1 MEIIA
6 YILGISIIAF
16 CCIFGKLAYVSY
28 RTFRHIRENAMF
40 RYDRDMAKRF
50 VSDLKIPVGVIYP
63 EWIFC
68 HQLKLYGEL
77 PRWEKLWELIDERY
91 DGDAHKFLDD
101 YYQIRDRII
110 KETLDNSA
118 YQEFIRMDMNKFRFE
133 RPKDISKNNVY
144 NGEQLGKLFLSVDMS
159 KANFQA
165 LRYVSPDIVKGTE
178 TYRDFIKLY
187 TDLDYVA
194 DSKYTRQ
201 VVFGKLNVDR
211 QMTVER
217 YITFRIWEIIR
228 DMEDILK
235 SASGLNE
242 YMWLRSMSNDELIF
256 EVYPEQE
263 KDRLTDVQQRIVSE
277 VKSKLGIDVHT
288 ELFTLNG
295 WQLVSPTNS
304 EVCQT
309 FFEKVDFISG
319 ESKLVCVP
327 LPYHNIIYK
336 LWKKDEIYDAD
347 KYFIYEKMVCKFTDT
362 FKLVPLEKSK
372 KNEDT
377 LSV

>member
-1 MEIIA
+1 MEILA
-6 YILGISIIAF
+6 YILGICAIS
-16 CCIFGKLAYVSY
+16 CILGKTIYVLY
-28 RTFRHIRENAMF
+28 KTFKHIRDNAMF

-63 EWIFC
+63 AWIFR

-77 PRWEKLWELIDERY
+77 LRWEKLWEFIDERY

-110 KETLDNSA
+110 KETLNNPA
-118 YQEFIRMDMNKFRFE
+118 YQEFIKMDMNKFKFE

-144 NGEQLGKLFLSVDMS
+144 NGEQIGKLFLSVDMS

-165 LRYVSPDIVKGTE
+165 LRYVSPDIVKGAE
-178 TYRDFIKLY
+178 TYRDFIKTF

-217 YITFRIWEIIR
+217 YITFRIWETIWN
-228 DMEDILK
+228 MGDIMK
-235 SASGLNE
+235 SASGLIE

-263 KDRLTDVQQRIVSE
+263 KDWLTDAQQRIVSE
-277 VKSKLGIDVHT
+277 VKNKLGIDVHT
-288 ELFTLNG
+288 EVFTLKG
-295 WQLVSPTNS
+295 WQFVSPTNS

-309 FFEKVDFISG
+309 FFEKVDYISG

-336 LWKKDEIYDAD
+336 LWKEEEIYDAD

-362 FKLVPLEKSK
+362 FKLVPLEKGK

-377 LSV
+377 LSD